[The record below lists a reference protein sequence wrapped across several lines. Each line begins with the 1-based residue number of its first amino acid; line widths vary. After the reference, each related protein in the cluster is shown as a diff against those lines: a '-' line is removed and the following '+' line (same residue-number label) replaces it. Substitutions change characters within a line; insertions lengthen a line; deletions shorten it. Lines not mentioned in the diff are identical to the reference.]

1 MAIQIVSWIAGALA
15 FSTAYLFLKQ
25 GKHNAEMSEMK
36 KGYQQLNEYLQLK
49 EKLIADLEKKNVE
62 SFDEIMLLHSQIGAL
77 KAQATSTS
85 ENAAQAAPCTNDS
98 TAASP
103 HTATT
108 ATRAKRT
115 PRAKNAP
122 TAPRKS
128 NESKSKEKRQNN

>member
-49 EKLIADLEKKNVE
+49 EKLIADLEKKNAE

-77 KAQATSTS
+77 K
-85 ENAAQAAPCTNDS
+85 AQAAPCTNDS

-115 PRAKNAP
+115 PR
-122 TAPRKS
+122 KS
-128 NESKSKEKRQNN
+128 HESKSKEKRQNN

>member
-1 MAIQIVSWIAGALA
+1 
-15 FSTAYLFLKQ
+15 
-25 GKHNAEMSEMK
+25 MSEMK

-49 EKLIADLEKKNVE
+49 EKLIADLDKKNAE

-77 KAQATSTS
+77 KAQA
-85 ENAAQAAPCTNDS
+85 APSAHDA

-108 ATRAKRT
+108 ATRAK
-115 PRAKNAP
+115 NAP

-128 NESKSKEKRQNN
+128 NVGKGKEKRQNN